1 MKKPVFIIACLL
13 IIVPCAADTFTNRK
27 TGEVFQGYTTQEKR
41 SGKTLV
47 RIGDKQAPE
56 YFDLLDYN
64 IEWNPL
70 GRRNQIIIFPIKNA
84 IELECET
91 MAFEKAIKSASNQGP
106 LFILIEIDTP
116 GGRVDLMK
124 RFCDAIIS
132 AGNCRTVAFISGGEY
147 GGAYSAGAF
156 IAMACD
162 YIYMADGTAIGA
174 ATPEVISLL
183 KFEDVNSTFNEAIW
197 EKYLS
202 ADRAYIATLAEQNG
216 RSGLVAKAMV
226 DRNVEVYE
234 VVEGGKPIFIT
245 SENKKESQTV
255 QNVLNKKGSLLTLT
269 AAEAVQCSI
278 ANKLL
283 NSEEEII
290 SEFGFE
296 EPKIVRNQDTIRARA
311 QFEFAKTSVKNLYN
325 DIDYLRKDVSLKLDQ
340 YGQLDRLYRDAVGR
354 TGLDNSHRDHGGQ
367 GIYIEHSW
375 THETKKL
382 SDRRKAL
389 RTTLLAALE
398 NLRLKYAG
406 ILALDN
412 VNPDLHINRE
422 ELNKEMNS
430 IVVLR
435 KNIIESKY

>member
-116 GGRVDLMK
+116 GGRGDLMK

-132 AGNCRTVAFISGGEY
+132 ADNCRTVAFISGGEY

-156 IAMACD
+156 IALACD

-174 ATPEVISLL
+174 ATPEVVSHSEV
-183 KFEDVNSTFNEAIW
+183 KDVKSALGETVG

-202 ADRAYIATLAEQNG
+202 ANRAYIATLAEQNG
-216 RSGLVAKAMV
+216 RSGLLAKAMV
-226 DRNVEVYE
+226 DRDVEVYE
-234 VVEGGKPIFIT
+234 VVEGGKTIFIA
-245 SENKKESQTV
+245 SEDKKESQTV
-255 QNVLNKKGSLLTLT
+255 QHVWNSKGKLLTLT
-269 AAEAVQCSI
+269 AVEAIQCGI

-283 NSEEEII
+283 NSEDEII

-296 EPKIVRNQDTIRARA
+296 EPKLVRSQDTTKARER
-311 QFEFAKTSVKNLYN
+311 FEIVKTTVKNLYN

-340 YGQLDRLYRDAVGR
+340 YGKVDRLYRNTVGSMGFNDSYYR
-354 TGLDNSHRDHGGQ
+354 THDYMYQNV
-367 GIYIEHSW
+367 EV
-375 THETKKL
+375 KKL
-382 SDRRKAL
+382 SEQRKILKSAL
-389 RTTLLAALE
+389 LIALE
-398 NLRLKYAG
+398 KLKLKYLG
-406 ILALDN
+406 IIALDK

-422 ELNKEMNS
+422 ELNKEINS
-430 IVVLR
+430 IDVLH
-435 KNIIESKY
+435 KNIKANLF